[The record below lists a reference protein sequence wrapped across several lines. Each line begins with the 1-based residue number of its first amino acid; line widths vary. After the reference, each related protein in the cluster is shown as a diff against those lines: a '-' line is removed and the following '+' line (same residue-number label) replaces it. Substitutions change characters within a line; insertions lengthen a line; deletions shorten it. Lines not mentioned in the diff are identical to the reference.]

1 LAESPANEKDFTKIV
16 DEDGPIHFHV
26 TGLVTLKCIWHAT
39 DWPFPIIGHDG
50 LQLLVTFQQPLFKIN
65 F

>member
-1 LAESPANEKDFTKIV
+1 L
-16 DEDGPIHFHV
+16 
-26 TGLVTLKCIWHAT
+26 T